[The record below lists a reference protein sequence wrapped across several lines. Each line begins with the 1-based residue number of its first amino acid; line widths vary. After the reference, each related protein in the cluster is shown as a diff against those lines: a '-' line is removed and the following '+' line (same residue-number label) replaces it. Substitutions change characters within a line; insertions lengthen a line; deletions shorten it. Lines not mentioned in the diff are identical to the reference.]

1 MKFLQTK
8 NQKLIVLVLVVVLVG
23 AGAAVAVTMGKKS
36 TAAASVK
43 PMAIFPAPTGIIGG
57 TAPTPTGELFVL
69 VNLNGKANVQ
79 LLSASSKTPLAT
91 FPVSNSATGIASN
104 GSSTVALSQGS
115 LNAGSVAFYTSGSHK
130 LFNTVPLPG
139 PAIGIQSGP
148 NASLFYALVQVN
160 NNDSLA
166 VVSPISRKVQTSIP
180 MPADTT
186 SFGVSAD
193 GSTIYALQGNGT
205 VSLIGLT
212 SGKVQSS
219 FGVGSGARS
228 LALSQDNSRIYV
240 LKGSPVNDNVSVV
253 DVAKQSVKYVLPAPA
268 YTVQI
273 QVAPNNTELYD
284 VVGNPSYGN
293 IQIFPTNA

>member
-8 NQKLIVLVLVVVLVG
+8 TQKLITLFVVLVLVG
-23 AGAAVAVTMGKKS
+23 AGAAVALSMSKKS
-36 TAAASVK
+36 NSAASVK
-43 PMAIFPAPTGIIGG
+43 PLSIFPAPTGIIGG

-79 LLSASSKTPLAT
+79 LLSGASKTPLAT
-91 FPVSNSATGIASN
+91 FPVSNAATGIASN
-104 GSSTVALSQGS
+104 GSSTLAISQGT
-115 LNAGSVAFYTSGSHK
+115 LNAGSVAFYTSTSHK

-160 NNDSLA
+160 NNDSLDL
-166 VVSPISRKVQTSIP
+166 VSPSSRKVQGTVP
-180 MPADTT
+180 MPANTT
-186 SFGVSAD
+186 SFALSAD

-205 VSLIGLT
+205 VSLIGVT
-212 SGKVQSS
+212 SGKVQSAFS
-219 FGVGSGARS
+219 VGTGARS
-228 LALSQDNSRIYV
+228 LALSQDNSHLYV
-240 LKGSPVNDNVSVV
+240 LKGSVVNDNVSVV

-268 YTVQI
+268 YAVQI

-284 VVGNPSYGN
+284 IVGNPNYGN

>member
-8 NQKLIVLVLVVVLVG
+8 NQKLIALGLVVVLVG
-23 AGAAVAVTMGKKS
+23 AGAAAAVTLSKKS
-36 TAAASVK
+36 NSAAAVK
-43 PMAIFPAPTGIIGG
+43 PLSITAAPTGMIGG
-57 TAPTPTGELFVL
+57 TAPTPTGDLFVL
-69 VNLNGKANVQ
+69 VNSNGKANVQ
-79 LLSASSKTPLAT
+79 LLNPTSKTPLST
-91 FPVSNSATGIASN
+91 FPVSNAATGIASN
-104 GSSTVALSQGS
+104 GSSTIAISQGN
-115 LNAGSVAFYTSGSHK
+115 LNTGSVAFYTAVSHK

-139 PAIGIQSGP
+139 PAIGMQSGP
-148 NASLFYALVQVN
+148 NPSLFYALVQVN

-166 VVSPISRKVQTSIP
+166 VVSPSSRQVQTSIP
-180 MPADTT
+180 MPAGTT

-212 SGKVQSS
+212 SGKVQSAFS
-219 FGVGSGARS
+219 VGSGARS

-268 YTVQI
+268 YAVQI

-284 VVGNPSYGN
+284 IVGNPSFGN